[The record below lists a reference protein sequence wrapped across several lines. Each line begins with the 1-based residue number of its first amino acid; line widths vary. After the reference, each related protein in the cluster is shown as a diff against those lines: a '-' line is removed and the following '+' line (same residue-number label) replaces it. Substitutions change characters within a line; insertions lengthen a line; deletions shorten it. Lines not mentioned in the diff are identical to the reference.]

1 MSKLKA
7 MLPDFNSRGPRK
19 ETSTTDGL
27 SIGARI
33 TMNQGVEYLENGIVV
48 KKSDKRAIDYE
59 AASLAISS
67 RLSKQ

>member
-1 MSKLKA
+1 MSKLKT

-19 ETSTTDGL
+19 ETAITDGL
-27 SIGARI
+27 GIGARI

-48 KKSDKRAIDYE
+48 KKSDKRAMDYE